1 MGETHARQHQAL
13 TALLAYL
20 RAEAYAFTP
29 VTPLT
34 HQQVLSNRGGASAA
48 SLRDIFGWS
57 LPFKAQQLPSDLLLM
72 LQASAVI
79 GQAPGDF
86 AGLLTSQVRVASLEA
101 DLFVHSAFPT
111 QARDAVFF
119 GPDTVRF
126 FNLIREHLPVR
137 QAQDKMRIADI
148 GCGSGAGGIMAARLR
163 KGSEVTLTD
172 VNPMALRYARVNAGV
187 AGVQLNLALG
197 DALGAVTGDFDV
209 IVSNPPY
216 LVDDAARAYRDGGGD
231 LGRALSVKIAS
242 QALQRLRPGG
252 CLILY
257 TGVAMVQGEDHFIRD
272 IEPFLGNAGC
282 AYTYEEIDPDVF
294 GEELA
299 RPVYQGADRIAA
311 VGLVAVKS

>member
-163 KGSEVTLTD
+163 TGSEVTLTD

-187 AGVQLNLALG
+187 AGVQVNLALG

-272 IEPFLGNAGC
+272 IEPFLDNAGC

-311 VGLVAVKS
+311 VGLVAVKA

>member
-20 RAEAYAFTP
+20 RANSYAFTP

-34 HQQVLSNRGGASAA
+34 HQQVLSNRGGAAAA
-48 SLRDIFGWS
+48 SLQDIFGWS

-79 GQAPGDF
+79 GQAPGDL
-86 AGLLTSQVRVASLEA
+86 AGLLTSHVRVASLDA

-111 QARDAVFF
+111 QARDTVFF

-126 FNLIREHLPVR
+126 FNLIRKHLPVR
-137 QAQDKMRIADI
+137 QAQGMMRIADI

-163 KGSEVTLTD
+163 TGSEVTLTD
-172 VNPMALRYARVNAGV
+172 VNPMALRYARVNAAV
-187 AGVQLNLALG
+187 AGVQVNLALG
-197 DALGAVTGDFDV
+197 DALGAATGDFDV

-216 LVDDAARAYRDGGGD
+216 LLDDAARAYRDGGGK

-257 TGVAMVQGEDHFIRD
+257 TGVAMVQCEDHFIRD
-272 IEPFLGNAGC
+272 MEPFLGSAGC

-299 RPVYQGADRIAA
+299 RPIYRGADRIAA

>member
-34 HQQVLSNRGGASAA
+34 HQQVLSNRGGAAAA

-57 LPFKAQQLPSDLLLM
+57 LPFAPQLLPSDLLLM
-72 LQASAVI
+72 LKASALV
-79 GQAPGDF
+79 GQAPGF
-86 AGLLTSQVRVASLEA
+86 LAGLLTSHVRVASLDA
-101 DLFVHSAFPT
+101 DLFVHSEFPT

-126 FNLIREHLPVR
+126 LNLIREHLPVR
-137 QAQDKMRIADI
+137 QAQDMMRIADI

-163 KGSEVTLTD
+163 TGSEVTLTD
-172 VNPMALRYARVNAGV
+172 VNPMALRYARVNAAV
-187 AGVQLNLALG
+187 AGAQVNLALG
-197 DALGAVTGDFDV
+197 DALGAATGDFDV

-216 LVDDAARAYRDGGGD
+216 LVDDAARAYREGGGD
-231 LGRALSVKIAS
+231 LGRALSIKIAS

-257 TGVAMVQGEDHFIRD
+257 TGVAMVHGVDHFIRD
-272 IEPFLGNAGC
+272 MEPFLGAAGC
-282 AYTYEEIDPDVF
+282 VYTYEEIDPDVF

-311 VGLVAVKS
+311 VGLVAVKA